1 MELGKSKVSIIIPVY
16 NREKLIRETLKS
28 AVEQTYENFEV
39 VAVDNNSS
47 DATYDILKEFAEKYP
62 TVKVYQN
69 SENIGPV
76 LNWRKCLDYST
87 GEYIKILWSDDLMNA
102 NFLSKTVPYLEGNK
116 NIGFVF
122 TATEIFNNDTGYREE
137 AYLIG
142 NTGIYNTADFIEKSL
157 GNSVFLVS
165 PGNALFRT
173 KDMLNNLL
181 IDVPNKI
188 GSDFKMHAIGN
199 DLLIYLLT
207 AKDYPKFAFVNEK
220 LSFFR
225 AHSDSITVSAKSS
238 ELELLYNLARIYFVD
253 NFVETI
259 ELRKKF
265 NTLMYIYFFSRI
277 SKYKFDKSMNIKTA
291 KNFYFFTDKFQMNY
305 GYLAKVLLDK
315 YISKMKHWFAR
326 YCKKCRL

>member
-1 MELGKSKVSIIIPVY
+1 MDFEKSKVSIIIPVY

-47 DATYDILKEFAEKYP
+47 DATYNILKEFAEKYSD
-62 TVKVYQN
+62 VKVYQN

-76 LNWRKCLDYST
+76 LNWRKCLDYAT
-87 GEYIKILWSDDLMNA
+87 GEYIKILWSDDLMSA

-122 TATEIFNNDTGYREE
+122 TATEIFNNDTGYRKE

-157 GNSVFLVS
+157 ENSVFLAS

-173 KDMLNNLL
+173 KDMLNNVL

-188 GSDFKMHAIGN
+188 GSDFKMHAMGN

-207 AKDYPKFAFVNEK
+207 AKDYTKYAFVNEK

-238 ELELLYNLARIYFVD
+238 ELGLLYNLARIYFVD
-253 NFVETI
+253 KFVDDI

-265 NTLMYIYFFSRI
+265 NTLMYVYFFSRI
-277 SKYKFDKSMNIKTA
+277 PKYKFNDSMHIKTA
-291 KNFYFFTDKFQMNY
+291 KDFCFFPDKFQINCV
-305 GYLAKVLLDK
+305 YLAKLLLDK
-315 YISKMKHWFAR
+315 YISKIKHWFSGH
-326 YCKKCRL
+326 